1 MNKPL
6 VKKEWEGSKTG
17 PYPYLHQY
25 PNRRARRAK
34 PNRQFNNKKGIQLV
48 VTNFGRGQFSK
59 VKKELVHLE
68 GKTIVQYK
76 VK

>member
-6 VKKEWEGSKTG
+6 VKKEWEGSEVG
-17 PYPYLHQY
+17 PYPYINQY
-25 PNRRARRAK
+25 PNRSVRRNR
-34 PNRQFNNKKGIQLV
+34 PGRQFNNKSGIQLV

-59 VKKELVHLE
+59 VVKKLIYLK
-68 GKTIVQYK
+68 GKTLVQYK